1 MRIEPY
7 NNFSDSLSHHGI
19 LGQKWGVRRFDYVKK
34 GRHAKSTD
42 DDSSKPKTA
51 KASQTTSSDE
61 KQLTEE
67 QLRRREQIKKIAKYM
82 AITGG
87 VALGA
92 YGLHKLSSIN
102 AEQKQ
107 QLLNKISALDKNVS
121 VDGWKRDVQNK
132 LELKANKY
140 SQIMADLQVKSANL
154 YKDRELSNLAIDT
167 AASQGKDIRELM
179 TQHRENYEKA
189 KGRMNLAEKAA
200 RILYDKSHDDLNLY
214 RQIDPRGVTKLQA
227 AKKTY
232 QSTKGAVKESVKQT
246 FKDAPLTAAAKKAKI
261 DDMIVKANATKEI
274 QKIEIN
280 DAKKILRLYEQDP
293 ERFLS
298 GEMEVLDAFKYSEP
312 KIRKLKILAGIK
324 D

>member
-67 QLRRREQIKKIAKYM
+67 QLLRRERLKKIAKYA

-92 YGLHKLSSIN
+92 YGMYKISSIN
-102 AEQKQ
+102 STQKK
-107 QLLNKISALDKNVS
+107 QLLERVSAIDKNVG
-121 VDGWKRDVQNK
+121 VNGWKREIQNN
-132 LELKANKY
+132 LELKKSKYGDIVSKMQGKTASLYLNK
-140 SQIMADLQVKSANL
+140 DLSDLEKMRMTPKEISDHMTKFNTEYQRANL
-154 YKDRELSNLAIDT
+154 ASK
-167 AASQGKDIRELM
+167 AASIL
-179 TQHRENYEKA
+179 YEKN
-189 KGRMNLAEKAA
+189 KNDLD
-200 RILYDKSHDDLNLY
+200 LYKQL
-214 RQIDPRGVTKLQA
+214 DPRGVTKLQA

-232 QSTKGAVKESVKQT
+232 QSTKGAVKENVK
-246 FKDAPLTAAAKKAKI
+246 DLSLTSAAKRIKAEEAALR
-261 DDMIVKANATKEI
+261 ANAVKEI
-274 QKIEIN
+274 QKIQVN
-280 DAKKILRLYEQDP
+280 DAKKIMRLYEQDP
-293 ERFLS
+293 ERFLN
-298 GEMEVLDAFKYSEP
+298 GDMEVLDAFKYSEQ
-312 KIRKLKILAGIK
+312 KIEKLRKLAGL
-324 D
+324 

>member
-7 NNFSDSLSHHGI
+7 NFSDSLSHHGI

-34 GRHAKSTD
+34 GRHSKSTD
-42 DDSSKPKTA
+42 DDSSKSKTS
-51 KASQTTSSDE
+51 KASQTSTSSDDE
-61 KQLTEE
+61 QLTEE
-67 QLRRREQIKKIAKYM
+67 QLRRREQIKKIAKYA
-82 AITGG
+82 AITGA

-92 YGLHKLSSIN
+92 YGLHKISSIN
-102 AEQKQ
+102 AEQRQ
-107 QLLNKISALDKNVS
+107 ELLNKISALDKNVS

-140 SQIMADLQVKSANL
+140 SQIMADLQVKSSNL
-154 YKDRELSNLAIDT
+154 YREKELSNLAIDT
-167 AASQGKDIRELM
+167 AAAQGKDIRELM
-179 TQHRENYEKA
+179 SQHRENYEKA
-189 KGRMNLAEKAA
+189 KSRMNLAEKAA

-232 QSTKGAVKESVKQT
+232 QSTKGAVKESVKQSL
-246 FKDAPLTAAAKKAKI
+246 KDAPLTAAAKKAKL
-261 DDMIVKANATKEI
+261 DDMIVKSNAVKEI

-298 GEMEVLDAFKYSEP
+298 GDMEVLDAFKYSEP
-312 KIRKLKILAGIK
+312 KIRKLKILAGINN
-324 D
+324 

>member
-67 QLRRREQIKKIAKYM
+67 QLLRRERLKKIAKYA

-92 YGLHKLSSIN
+92 YGMYKISSIN
-102 AEQKQ
+102 STQKK
-107 QLLNKISALDKNVS
+107 QLLERVSAIDKNVG
-121 VDGWKRDVQNK
+121 VNGWKREIQNN
-132 LELKANKY
+132 LELKKSKYGDIVSKMQGKTASLYLNK
-140 SQIMADLQVKSANL
+140 DLSDLEKMRMTPKEISDHMTKFNTEYQRANL
-154 YKDRELSNLAIDT
+154 ASK
-167 AASQGKDIRELM
+167 AASIL
-179 TQHRENYEKA
+179 YEKN
-189 KGRMNLAEKAA
+189 KNDLD
-200 RILYDKSHDDLNLY
+200 LYKQL
-214 RQIDPRGVTKLQA
+214 DPRGVTKFQA

-232 QSTKGAVKESVKQT
+232 QSTKGAVKESVK
-246 FKDAPLTAAAKKAKI
+246 DLSLTSAAKRIKAEEAALR
-261 DDMIVKANATKEI
+261 ANAVKEI
-274 QKIEIN
+274 QKIQVN
-280 DAKKILRLYEQDP
+280 DAKKIMRLYEQDP
-293 ERFLS
+293 ERFLN
-298 GEMEVLDAFKYSEP
+298 GDMEVLDAFKYSEQ
-312 KIRKLKILAGIK
+312 KIEKLRKLAGL
-324 D
+324 